1 MKLNYMK
8 KSKIILRLFHK
19 GLVGGRIIEVN
30 ICQKVHH
37 PWVDVKRQH
46 TSDVED
52 VAGMPITNKKA
63 YAHLADTALP
73 LR

>member
-1 MKLNYMK
+1 MCIRD
-8 KSKIILRLFHK
+8 SHK
-19 GLVGGRIIEVN
+19 GLVGGQNIEVN

-52 VAGMPITNKKA
+52 VAGMPITNKRA
-63 YAHLADTALP
+63 YAHLADTAL
-73 LR
+73 LQR